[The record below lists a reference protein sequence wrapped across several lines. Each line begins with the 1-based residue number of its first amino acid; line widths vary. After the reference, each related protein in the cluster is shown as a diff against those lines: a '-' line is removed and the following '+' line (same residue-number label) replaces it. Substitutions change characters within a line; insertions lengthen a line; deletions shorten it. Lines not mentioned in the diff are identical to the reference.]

1 MSGDLRTSTTNT
13 EGHAAGGE
21 TASSRKTS
29 QGTKPATRRLSQPPR
44 KAAPRTAA
52 PRTAASRT
60 ATGKTSAISLAQELE
75 EQLKYRDTVAWS
87 VGVLE
92 QSVAELELQLDSLQR
107 GSTDEADTEF
117 KLRYEAQ
124 GDLNKKLQEQTEWYS
139 QELAKTKE
147 RFRQAQQR
155 ASYNLTTLC
164 QEYSYDAD
172 LDHYSEAE
180 LSVMVRQL
188 ERERNISY
196 SEFRNKTWLLDSR
209 SKEYHQLKDL
219 CDAYSGDLSFVNR
232 SLEEMWR
239 KRSTSS
245 STSAP
250 IMWNGEPGFL
260 PAHRVINPR
269 HGPVRKTAGVRS
281 LPRLD
286 PEALGALPS
295 YESIRKAD
303 QRAQRTRSLDE
314 RGRRK
319 RLAAEARLRHKS
331 AQPTTASEP
340 LDAPSTEELLL
351 VAPPQELSSSGVEQ
365 TEDV

>member
-1 MSGDLRTSTTNT
+1 MSGGRKTSNT
-13 EGHAAGGE
+13 AGAKDGP
-21 TASSRKTS
+21 TSRKTS
-29 QGTKPATRRLSQPPR
+29 QPNRGPGTQTRNFQAPR
-44 KAAPRTAA
+44 KTSRGVTAKSS
-52 PRTAASRT
+52 AST
-60 ATGKTSAISLAQELE
+60 IAQELE

-107 GSTDEADTEF
+107 GSTDDADTEF

-124 GDLNKKLQEQTEWYS
+124 VDLNNKLQEQTGWYT
-139 QELAKTKE
+139 QELAKTKD

-164 QEYSYDAD
+164 QEYSYDVD
-172 LDHYSEAE
+172 LDQYSEAE

-239 KRSTSS
+239 KRSTT
-245 STSAP
+245 STTAAP
-250 IMWNGEPGFL
+250 IIWSGEPGFL
-260 PAHRVINPR
+260 PGHRVINPR

-286 PEALGALPS
+286 PEALNSMPS
-295 YESIRKAD
+295 YDNLRKTHS
-303 QRAQRTRSLDE
+303 RAFRTRSLDE
-314 RGRRK
+314 RRRK
-319 RLAAEARLRHKS
+319 RLAADARLRHKS
-331 AQPTTASEP
+331 AQPIIIGSQSSPAHSTEDLS
-340 LDAPSTEELLL
+340 APSSQN
-351 VAPPQELSSSGVEQ
+351 ASNFDVEQ
-365 TEDV
+365 TEAAS